1 MAGQGRTEP
10 FVQSLERGLAVV
22 QAFDAESPRLPLT
35 EVARRTGLTRAAARR
50 FLITLTELGYVHT
63 DGHTYGLRPRL
74 LELGNS
80 YLSAIRLPD
89 IALPHLERLAA
100 EVRETSSLT
109 VLDGDEVL
117 YVARVYGSRLLTEAI
132 AVGTRAPAYVTS
144 TGRVLL
150 GGQPPD
156 AVAEYLDR
164 ADLRAFT
171 DATITEPARL
181 ADEID
186 KARRQG
192 WAIADEELADGLRS
206 IAAPVRDD
214 ASDVVAAVN
223 ISSHVSRASV
233 QTMRRDWLPEL
244 LATTARI
251 EADLTRARD

>member
-1 MAGQGRTEP
+1 MAGQRERTEP
-10 FVQSLERGLAVV
+10 FVQSLERGLAVL
-22 QAFDAESPRLPLT
+22 QAFDTDSPRLALA

-50 FLITLTELGYVHT
+50 FLITLIELGYVHT
-63 DGHTYGLRPRL
+63 DGHTYALRPRL

-80 YLSAIRLPD
+80 YLSAIRLPE
-89 IALPHLERLAA
+89 IALPHLEKLAGQ
-100 EVRETSSLT
+100 VRETSSLT

-150 GGQPPD
+150 GGQPSD
-156 AVAEYLDR
+156 AVADYLGR
-164 ADLRAFT
+164 AELRPFT
-171 DATITEPARL
+171 DATITDPARL
-181 ADEID
+181 SEEID
-186 KARRQG
+186 RARRQG

-206 IAAPVRDD
+206 IAAPVRDND
-214 ASDVVAAVN
+214 SDVVAAVN

-233 QTMRRDWLPEL
+233 QAMRREWLPEL

-251 EADLTRARD
+251 EADLVRS